1 MGLRPV
7 IPVQQRV
14 AQTPVLV
21 PHPVQPFIVMQTPAR
36 KSLQSASLEQAWVS
50 EQNSSS
56 AQKTLRSPNRA
67 KQNEP
72 SPTSLLHT
80 PHAI

>member
-21 PHPVQPFIVMQTPAR
+21 PHPVQPLAVMQTLPRPCA
-36 KSLQSASLEQAWVS
+36 SQSAFVV
-50 EQNSSS
+50 
-56 AQKTLRSPNRA
+56 
-67 KQNEP
+67 
-72 SPTSLLHT
+72 H
-80 PHAI
+80 